1 LILSDDWKNIWA
13 VKISHQ
19 QFPRFFGRPSGDAA
33 QPGMIA
39 GKIGQFKN
47 KTKLVDVVVVV
58 AVVAVICSLDNASN
72 ALWCSFVLA
81 VW

>member
-1 LILSDDWKNIWA
+1 
-13 VKISHQ
+13 
-19 QFPRFFGRPSGDAA
+19 
-33 QPGMIA
+33 MIA

-58 AVVAVICSLDNASN
+58 AVVAVICSLDNVSN